1 MKEGLTCGSPAV
13 RRRADAFVQE
23 LCASAFEPELAREL
37 AWLPAFVRTLQALP
51 LAERVGAPLDRVVG
65 VWIRI
70 GEATRVDDLLDR
82 LEVEGR
88 RGGWDRLAAESL
100 SLELIQVQRQLTE
113 AAITRGFGTT
123 EDFLAERHDAL
134 ERVASTVDGMDS
146 SEGPALAPAAFL
158 VQQLRRLC

>member
-1 MKEGLTCGSPAV
+1 M
-13 RRRADAFVQE
+13 
-23 LCASAFEPELAREL
+23 
-37 AWLPAFVRTLQALP
+37 
-51 LAERVGAPLDRVVG
+51 
-65 VWIRI
+65 
-70 GEATRVDDLLDR
+70 DDLLDR

-123 EDFLAERHDAL
+123 EDFLAERQDAL
-134 ERVASTVDGMDS
+134 ERIASTVDGMDS